1 MRSVLK
7 GLGWSI
13 SLVRSNDL
21 QLGQVRETTK
31 HPTERDIGRLEVA
44 HIVHTAT
51 LKVLKLKLNP
61 SNPSREKV
69 ETVGER
75 RLHIPLQPFVRSAA
89 FVKVGSL
96 PPFDRLQ
103 HVHTIGAHPS
113 ARTAHSCH
121 WDVLRCTTASR
132 ALVNAV
138 DGGGSGSPPS
148 HSGQAL
154 QKSLSSS
161 LPVSQS
167 PEKDR
172 QRT

>member
-103 HVHTIGAHPS
+103 HVHTIGAQPS
-113 ARTAHSCH
+113 ARTAHS
-121 WDVLRCTTASR
+121 SR
-132 ALVNAV
+132 SPVGQDAAARPVEAAIRRACKPRDGCRSAV
-138 DGGGSGSPPS
+138 RTKRTSNCSGSTSALTNRPS
-148 HSGQAL
+148 I
-154 QKSLSSS
+154 
-161 LPVSQS
+161 
-167 PEKDR
+167 
-172 QRT
+172 